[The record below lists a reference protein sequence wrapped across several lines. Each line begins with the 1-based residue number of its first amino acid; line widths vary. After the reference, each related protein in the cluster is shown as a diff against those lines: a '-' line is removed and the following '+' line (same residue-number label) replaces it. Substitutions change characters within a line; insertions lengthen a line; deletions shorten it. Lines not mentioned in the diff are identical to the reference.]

1 MTNFTNMLSCEKQI
15 IMTKSQRTEMILQ
28 EVRKDIEQFM
38 SEEDTITSSIE
49 YENKVIEICRSF
61 GRKLIV
67 GGDQVHKKGRNAKKN
82 F

>member
-1 MTNFTNMLSCEKQI
+1 
-15 IMTKSQRTEMILQ
+15 
-28 EVRKDIEQFM
+28 M

-49 YENKVIEICRSF
+49 YEDRVIEICRSL
-61 GRKLIV
+61 GRKLIA

>member
-1 MTNFTNMLSCEKQI
+1 MLSCEKQI
-15 IMTKSQRTEMILQ
+15 IMTKSQVTEMILQ

-38 SEEDTITSSIE
+38 SEEDAITSSIE
-49 YENKVIEICRSF
+49 YENKVIEICRSL
-61 GRKLIV
+61 GRKLIA